1 MDSTI
6 RTVASSEM
14 IPISSVAANPSASV
28 ATESPMEVIAR
39 LEQQLITLNLLVA
52 QYQDASPNQPPDARE
67 RGPMPP
73 VYPTSS
79 EFHQGDHFATFQQT
93 QNASLTNST

>member
-1 MDSTI
+1 
-6 RTVASSEM
+6 M
-14 IPISSVAANPSASV
+14 IPTSSIAANPSASV
-28 ATESPMEVIAR
+28 ATESLMEVIAR
-39 LEQQLITLNLLVA
+39 LEKQITTLNLLVA
-52 QYQDASPNQPPDARE
+52 QYQDASLNQTPDARQ

>member
-1 MDSTI
+1 MDPTI
-6 RTVASSEM
+6 HTVASSEM
-14 IPISSVAANPSASV
+14 IPTPSIAANPSASV
-28 ATESPMEVIAR
+28 AAESPIEWQIGA
-39 LEQQLITLNLLVA
+39 LNLFVA
-52 QYQDASPNQPPDARE
+52 QYQAASPNQPSDARK

-93 QNASLTNST
+93 QSASPTNST